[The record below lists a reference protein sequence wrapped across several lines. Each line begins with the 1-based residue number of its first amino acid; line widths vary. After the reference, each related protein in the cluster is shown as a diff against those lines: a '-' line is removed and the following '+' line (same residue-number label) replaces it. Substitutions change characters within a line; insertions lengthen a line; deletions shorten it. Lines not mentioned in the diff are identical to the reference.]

1 MAEVVAAIGLILA
14 LEGVLCALFP
24 DFVKRTAQHALET
37 TGDTLRIVGVISV
50 ALGVALVWLVL
61 G

>member
-1 MAEVVAAIGLILA
+1 MREVVAAIGLILA

-24 DFVKRTAQHALET
+24 EFVRRMAQHALQT
-37 TGDTLRIVGVISV
+37 PGDTLRIAGVVSA
-50 ALGVALVWLVL
+50 ALGVALVWLVR